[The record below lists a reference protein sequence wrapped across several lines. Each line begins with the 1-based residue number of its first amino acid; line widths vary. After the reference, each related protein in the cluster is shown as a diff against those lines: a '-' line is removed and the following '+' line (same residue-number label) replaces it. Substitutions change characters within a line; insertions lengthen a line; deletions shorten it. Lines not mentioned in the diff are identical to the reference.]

1 MRKLEKSAQNRET
14 LWALVTQ
21 FPDLVFGSRMVLP
34 KDVKYL
40 QNYLQNYLNP
50 PIFEAGI
57 LAGSRYFPGIYQVFI
72 RYSSAFWMTIR

>member
-1 MRKLEKSAQNRET
+1 
-14 LWALVTQ
+14 
-21 FPDLVFGSRMVLP
+21 MVSDI
-34 KDVKYL
+34 DVKYL

-72 RYSSAFWMTIR
+72 RYSSAF

>member
-1 MRKLEKSAQNRET
+1 MGGLAKFNPPT
-14 LWALVTQ
+14 
-21 FPDLVFGSRMVLP
+21 P
-34 KDVKYL
+34 KAPIGIDVKYL

-72 RYSSAFWMTIR
+72 RYSSAF